1 MTYVKKKTGA
11 LMVVAAAAFA
21 ISMASPAHAADFSGK
36 KITLLVPYGEGGGAD
51 TIARLMQPYLEKAL
65 PGNPTVVVLNRPGGG
80 GVKGSNKFDASAP
93 KDGTELIIASTS
105 GHISYTLGNA
115 ATNYDP
121 TKWEGVMGLPRG
133 AIVYTNA
140 ERTGITG
147 KDPKA
152 DVAALRKAQV
162 INGSKAPIATE
173 LLDTVALHMLGVD
186 VTTVFGLSTSKQRQ
200 AFWRGEINVNN
211 DGSGVY
217 TQKMESATDGAKA
230 TPLFAYGYMTADGTI
245 KRDPDH
251 PDIPTFNDFYEAAM
265 GRAPSGTPYAAFLN
279 LYANKVSLS
288 KVIALPAGTPKDI
301 VETHIAAF
309 KEIYKDPELKK
320 ALATEFGGMPVTFG
334 EETNKA
340 LTEGLRIKPETK
352 EWLSKLLQKKYDVSL

>member
-1 MTYVKKKTGA
+1 MTYVMRKTGA
-11 LMVVAAAAFA
+11 LMVLAAAAFA
-21 ISMASPAHAADFSGK
+21 MVSAAHAADFSDK
-36 KITLLVPYGEGGGAD
+36 QITLLVPYGEGGGAD
-51 TIARLMQPYLEKAL
+51 TIARLMQPHLEKAL
-65 PGNPTVVVLNRPGGG
+65 PGNPTVVVLNQPGGG

-93 KDGTELIIASTS
+93 KDGTELIVASTS
-105 GHISYTLGNA
+105 GHISYTLGNEA
-115 ATNYDP
+115 ANYDP

-133 AIVYTNA
+133 AVVYANA
-140 ERTGITG
+140 EQTGVTG

-152 DVAALRKAQV
+152 DVAALKEARV
-162 INGSKAPIATE
+162 VNGSKTPVAAE

-186 VTTVFGLSTSKQRQ
+186 VNTVFGLSTSKQRQ

-217 TQKMESATDGAKA
+217 TQKVASATDGAKA
-230 TPLFAYGYMTADGTI
+230 TPLFAYGFMAADGTI

-251 PDIPTFNDFYEAAM
+251 PDIPTFNEFYESAM
-265 GRAPSGTPYAAFLN
+265 GKAPSDAPYAAFLN

-301 VETHIAAF
+301 VEAHIAAF
-309 KEIYKDPELKK
+309 KEIYKDPGLKK
-320 ALATEFGGMPVTFG
+320 ALAKEFGGMPVTFG

-340 LTEGLRIKPETK
+340 LAEGLGIKPETK
-352 EWLSKLLQKKYDVSL
+352 AWLNELLQKKYNASL